1 MGQLKQIKTFLSEL
15 TASVM
20 SMDDILAK
28 IAGHE
33 RGELPVDVDK
43 INLEMWKIL
52 KLRGVRCTKVVRGG
66 STPLSA
72 KVSRHYNCFLLLK
85 MPVRLRNKNMWGSPY
100 KGAENS
106 LQGNLVQK
114 EVLEKLIAGRDSP
127 LTTSAC
133 CRDGLA
139 ALSPP
144 NASSPF
150 SCQPDS
156 RGRFAPVLVAGQ
168 RKKATAYAPAASLAG
183 GLAKCHINFPPL
195 VQLVECII
203 FHGTIQRKPQCEP
216 HLSLML
222 LRFIRLS
229 LEL

>member
-28 IAGHE
+28 MAIALQVMSE
-33 RGELPVDVDK
+33 ESYQWTSIE

-52 KLRGVRCTKVVRGG
+52 KLRGERRTKVVRGG
-66 STPLSA
+66 STPSSA
-72 KVSRHYNCFLLLK
+72 KVCRCYNCFLLLK

-133 CRDGLA
+133 CRDGIG
-139 ALSPP
+139 ST
-144 NASSPF
+144 
-150 SCQPDS
+150 
-156 RGRFAPVLVAGQ
+156 FAP
-168 RKKATAYAPAASLAG
+168 
-183 GLAKCHINFPPL
+183 KC
-195 VQLVECII
+195 I
-203 FHGTIQRKPQCEP
+203 FTVF
-216 HLSLML
+216 LSA
-222 LRFIRLS
+222 
-229 LEL
+229 